1 MNMNMNMMNYNMQ
14 NELLKAVLEGMGEE
28 ASEDISA
35 NYDAIFNYVPNIGTS
50 GNYNN
55 SLGIGKIIT
64 LCFAEMSGGEKK
76 MEIGED
82 TPLKEAFYE
91 YGKIC
96 GISNEEIKKF
106 NFLCDGKLLNVN
118 SKGTIKGNNIKEG
131 KTIVVNRPFDES

>member
-1 MNMNMNMMNYNMQ
+1 MQ
-14 NELLKAVLEGMGEE
+14 NELFKAVLAGMGEE

-35 NYDAIFNYVPNIGTS
+35 NFDAIFNYVPNIGAS

-64 LCFAEMSGGEKK
+64 LSFEDMSGGIKKK

-82 TPLKEAFYE
+82 TPLKDAFYE

-96 GISNEEIKKF
+96 GINNEKIKKF
-106 NFLCDGKLLNVN
+106 IFLCDGKSLSVN
-118 SKGTIKGNNIKEG
+118 TKGTIKENNIKEG
-131 KTIVVNRPFDES
+131 KTIVVHRPFDES